1 MSIPRGQKCVYSHIH
16 PVHRSTANLERQ
28 FGILREQLYCE
39 RINQVDTQLA
49 DIRNGRSQEY
59 LGPLQ
64 ELNENLRTRTEVASV
79 LRRLQTENIQHKFD
93 SEELAALQHFE
104 VCIRPIRPPFFRM
117 SPGIIQFSLARAVT
131 ERKTSG
137 HGSYIR

>member
-1 MSIPRGQKCVYSHIH
+1 MLLLPCFINTYGHLPA
-16 PVHRSTANLERQ
+16 ANLERQ

-39 RINQVDTQLA
+39 RINQVDTQLS
-49 DIRNGRSQEY
+49 DIRGGRSQEY

-79 LRRLQTENIQHKFD
+79 LRRLQSENIQHKFD

-104 VCIRPIRPPFFRM
+104 VY
-117 SPGIIQFSLARAVT
+117 SLQIVRVALFD
-131 ERKTSG
+131 G
-137 HGSYIR
+137 QQ